1 MITYTIEIKRSFH
14 IVQNR
19 DPMALFI
26 CIIALR
32 KGFLK
37 EITDQALQTL
47 EKIASEGKLF
57 EDE

>member
-1 MITYTIEIKRSFH
+1 
-14 IVQNR
+14 
-19 DPMALFI
+19 MALFI